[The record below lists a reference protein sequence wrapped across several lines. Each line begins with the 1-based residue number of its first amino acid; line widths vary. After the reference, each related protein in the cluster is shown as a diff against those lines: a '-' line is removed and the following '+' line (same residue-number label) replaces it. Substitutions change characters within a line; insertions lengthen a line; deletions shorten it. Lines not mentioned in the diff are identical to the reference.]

1 MMMDHNILIP
11 LVSSLMMLVLGP
23 LIIDVISVSNKI
35 GRLFSA
41 IARFLAHDDSVINS
55 MVVDNDPPPS
65 SQLLGG
71 GVSCFDAMTVTTR
84 LGLRW
89 QRSGEAAMECQGCDI
104 PMDATVDE
112 LLDRKMASEGEL
124 KDAFYVFDRNEDG
137 FICASELWSVMRRLG
152 FKEGQRYEDCMRMI
166 HTFDEDRDGRI
177 SYLEFRRMMED
188 AV

>member
-1 MMMDHNILIP
+1 
-11 LVSSLMMLVLGP
+11 
-23 LIIDVISVSNKI
+23 
-35 GRLFSA
+35 
-41 IARFLAHDDSVINS
+41 
-55 MVVDNDPPPS
+55 
-65 SQLLGG
+65 
-71 GVSCFDAMTVTTR
+71 
-84 LGLRW
+84 
-89 QRSGEAAMECQGCDI
+89 MECQGCDI

-112 LLDRKMASEGEL
+112 LLDRKMASEDEL